1 MKIFITGGTGFIG
14 SKIITQLI
22 NLDYDIMILSRKIIK
37 VDSNKKSKVVF
48 LESTLPLSEPNLK
61 TIKDYRP
68 EVILDF
74 AWEGIP
80 DFSYNMSF
88 LNLVN
93 HVKLI
98 KQLSSIE
105 SVSKFIISGS
115 CWEYNTR
122 CGICNESENVNSES
136 HFTWAKNSI
145 REFLEIECR
154 KQNIS
159 YYWTRIFYV
168 YGPNQRQN
176 SIIPML
182 VSKMINNEDIIINN
196 PNNSCDY
203 IYIDDL
209 VSGIIQIIQNNPQSG
224 IYNFGS
230 GKSTKV
236 IDIVKMVENA
246 VLGTDIYYSR
256 MLNSTLSTEY
266 DFWADMA
273 KSHIELNWT
282 PTIELQEGIKKYI
295 NFTRNE

>member
-1 MKIFITGGTGFIG
+1 MKVFITGGTGFIG
-14 SKIITQLI
+14 SNIISELI
-22 NLDYDIMILSRKIIK
+22 KLNFDIMILSRK
-37 VDSNKKSKVVF
+37 NKITGPNDTGKVVY
-48 LESTLPLSEPNLK
+48 LESSLPLSDFHLK

-68 EVILDF
+68 EIILDF

-98 KQLSSIE
+98 KQLSLIE

-122 CGICNESENVNSES
+122 SGICNENELVNSVS

-154 KQNIS
+154 KQNIK

-168 YGPNQRQN
+168 YGPKQRQN

-182 VSKMINNEDIIINN
+182 VSKMKRNEKIVINN

-209 VSGIIQIIQNNPQSG
+209 VSGIIQIIKSNPQSG

-236 IDIVKMVENA
+236 IDIVKTVEDA
-246 VLGTDIYYSR
+246 VLGTDIYYS
-256 MLNSTLSTEY
+256 
-266 DFWADMA
+266 FV
-273 KSHIELNWT
+273 
-282 PTIELQEGIKKYI
+282 
-295 NFTRNE
+295 